1 MTPASP
7 SVITVELDLEDGN
20 ITGLMAGGYGS
31 VMEEMTVTI

>member
-1 MTPASP
+1 
-7 SVITVELDLEDGN
+7 VDLDLEDGR